1 MAFFLLIVRDEA
13 LFGQIH
19 VRAAGQAMKVWIF
32 YPPLKT
38 MSGGCMVLLQI
49 ARQLLAMGRLGG
61 VLCWEAPPREAASA
75 DLPWLRAGQADLARD
90 DVFLVPEGW
99 PNALVFGLRARCRTV
114 LYCQNWSY
122 LFHGLEPGVHWR
134 DLPVEFLAVSD
145 PVAWHME
152 QVLGRRP
159 GIVRPCIDAGI
170 FYAPAAKPDGPVRI
184 AFMPRKNKALAEQV
198 RRIFEER
205 NPAADVHWVPI
216 HGLDRYGVAESLR
229 SCHVFLASGFPE
241 GFSLPPL
248 EALASGCL
256 CTGFTGF
263 GGWDYMRQVEPD
275 GCLPRGY
282 APRFV
287 PWGGNGW
294 WVEDGDVLGA
304 ALGLERA
311 LAVLRAGGEELAQ
324 ILENARRA
332 AEWYAPPRQL
342 DELEAL

>member
-1 MAFFLLIVRDEA
+1 
-13 LFGQIH
+13 
-19 VRAAGQAMKVWIF
+19 MKVWIF

-61 VLCWEAPPREAASA
+61 VLCWEAPPREADAA
-75 DLPWLRAGQADLARD
+75 DLPWQRAGLADMARE

-122 LFHGLEPGVHWR
+122 LFHGLEEGVHWR

-159 GIVRPCIDAGI
+159 GIVRPFIDAGI
-170 FYAPAAKPDGPVRI
+170 FHAPVAKPGGPVRI

-205 NPAADVHWVPI
+205 NPSADVHWVPI
-216 HGLDRYGVAESLR
+216 HGLDRDGVAESLR
-229 SCHVFLASGFPE
+229 SCHVFVASGFPE
-241 GFSLPPL
+241 GCPLPPL
-248 EALASGCL
+248 EAMASGCL
-256 CTGFTGF
+256 CAGFTGF
-263 GGWDYMRQVEPD
+263 GGWDYMRQVGPD
-275 GCLPRGY
+275 GFAPHGY
-282 APRFV
+282 APRVV

-294 WVEDGDVLGA
+294 WAADGDVLGA
-304 ALGLERA
+304 ASGLERA
-311 LAVLRAGGEELAQ
+311 LAVLRAGGAEYAQ
-324 ILENARRA
+324 ILENARRT
-332 AEWYAPPRQL
+332 AEWYAPTRQL
-342 DELEAL
+342 AELGAL